1 MTPDAPTV
9 AVSHGALF
17 YVAAVNIIIWAGLLA
32 YLVHLDRKV
41 RAAIA
46 RQSPEDPPGRKPT
59 GPAPLSSSPSSSSA

>member
-9 AVSHGALF
+9 AVPHGAPF
-17 YVAAVNIIIWAGLLA
+17 YVAAANLIIWAGVLG

-46 RQSPEDPPGRKPT
+46 RQTPEDP
-59 GPAPLSSSPSSSSA
+59 S

>member
-17 YVAAVNIIIWAGLLA
+17 YVAAVNVVIWAGLLA

-41 RAAIA
+41 RAAVA
-46 RQSPEDPPGRKPT
+46 RQTPEDP
-59 GPAPLSSSPSSSSA
+59 S